1 MNSRKLAIEKTIKY
15 VLLCLV
21 VFVLFILQGTP
32 GFLSVFGVKPVFLIP
47 FCINLAMLEEE
58 NYTLIVYVMAG
69 LLFELSAGRIVGLYT
84 IPLIIACA
92 ISMIMVKFIFQP
104 NYRNS
109 MAMSFISTF
118 VILSLDFFFNYIIQG
133 HKGIFIIY
141 FKTVVLCSI
150 YSTLFSVL
158 YYKIISAIKARFKKY
173 NER

>member
-15 VLLCLV
+15 VLLCLM

-32 GFLSVFGVKPVFLIP
+32 GFLNLFGIKPVLLIP

-69 LLFELSAGRIVGLYT
+69 LLFELSAGRIVGFYT
-84 IPLIIACA
+84 IPLIIACVVC
-92 ISMIMVKFIFQP
+92 MIMVKYIFQP

-109 MAMSFISTF
+109 MTMCFISTF
-118 VILSLDFFFNYIIQG
+118 MILLLDFFFSYILQG
-133 HKGIFIIY
+133 YKGVFVIF
-141 FKTVVLCSI
+141 FKTVVMCSI
-150 YSTLFSVL
+150 YSTAFSVL
-158 YYKIISAIKARFKKY
+158 FYQIIVVIQSRFKKY

>member
-21 VFVLFILQGTP
+21 VFVLYILQGTP
-32 GFLSVFGVKPVFLIP
+32 GFLSVFGVKPVFIIP
-47 FCINLAMLEEE
+47 FCINLSMLEDEG
-58 NYTLIVYVMAG
+58 YALVVYVVAG

-84 IPLIIACA
+84 IPLIIACMVC
-92 ISMIMVKFIFQP
+92 MIMVKFIFKP

-109 MAMSFISTF
+109 MVMSFISTF
-118 VILSLDFFFNYIIQG
+118 AILAMDFFFSYVLAG
-133 HKGIFIIY
+133 HKGIFII
-141 FKTVVLCSI
+141 FLKTVLLCSV

-158 YYKIISAIKARFKKY
+158 YYKLIVAVQRRFKKY

>member
-58 NYTLIVYVMAG
+58 NYTLVVYVMAG
-69 LLFELSAGRIVGLYT
+69 LLFELSAGRVVGLYT
-84 IPLIIACA
+84 IPLIIACS

-118 VILSLDFFFNYIIQG
+118 IILSLDFFFNYIIQG
-133 HKGIFIIY
+133 HKGVFIIY
-141 FKTVVLCSI
+141 FKTVLLCSV

-158 YYKIISAIKARFKKY
+158 YYKIIVAIKARFKKY

>member
-158 YYKIISAIKARFKKY
+158 YYKIISAIKAKFKKY

>member
-133 HKGIFIIY
+133 YKGIFIIY